1 MLFQKSRRTR
11 YVVAQRRRR
20 KPQFVVEP
28 LEGRALLTL
37 IPVDFG
43 ATITGPTVAMN
54 GALYFS
60 ANNGVNG
67 NELWKSAGTAAGTR
81 MLKDIHPGSLPSN
94 PSYLTVVTNG
104 TTSTLFFAATDGA
117 HGTELWKS
125 DGTA

>member
-37 IPVDFG
+37 IPIDFG

-67 NELWKSAGTAAGTR
+67 NELWKSDGTAAGTV
-81 MLKDIHPGSLPSN
+81 LIKDINPGSASSGPAF
-94 PSYLTVVTNG
+94 LTNVNG
-104 TTSTLFFAATDGA
+104 TLF
-117 HGTELWKS
+117 
-125 DGTA
+125 